1 MNKYEA
7 MFVISP
13 DLTEETRKNLFNQIN
28 EIIQKYNGKVATANI
43 WAEKRKLTFKM
54 KKHLEGSYYL
64 VNFNADPNG
73 IAEMRHLYNLN
84 ENILRVLIINVDR

>member
-7 MFVISP
+7 MFVIKP
-13 DLTEETRKNLFNQIN
+13 DLAEEAKKNLFNQIS
-28 EIIQKYNGKVATANI
+28 EVMQKHSGKISTANI

-54 KKHLEGSYYL
+54 KKYLEGSYYL
-64 VNFNADPNG
+64 VNFSADPKD

-84 ENILRVLIINVDR
+84 ENILRVLITNIEK

>member
-7 MFVISP
+7 MFVINP
-13 DLTEETRKNLFNQIN
+13 DLTEETKKNLFNQIN
-28 EIIQKYNGKVATANI
+28 EIIQKHNGKVAAANI

-64 VNFNADPNG
+64 VNFNADPQE
-73 IAEMRHLYNLN
+73 ITAIRHLYNLN
-84 ENILRVLIINVDR
+84 ENILRVLITNIEK